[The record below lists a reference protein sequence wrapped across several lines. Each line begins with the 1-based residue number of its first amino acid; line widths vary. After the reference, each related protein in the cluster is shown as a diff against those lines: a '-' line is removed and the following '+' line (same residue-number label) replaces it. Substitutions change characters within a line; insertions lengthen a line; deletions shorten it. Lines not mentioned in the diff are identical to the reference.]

1 MDGNTCGAS
10 ALPGGGSCEW
20 VAEPVCGGALVLAV
34 LVVLAVLAA
43 LASPI
48 DCAAPVPKICSR
60 YSPSNAA

>member
-10 ALPGGGSCEW
+10 ALPGGGSCES

-34 LVVLAVLAA
+34 LAA

-48 DCAAPVPKICSR
+48 ACAAPVPKICSR
-60 YSPSNAA
+60 Y